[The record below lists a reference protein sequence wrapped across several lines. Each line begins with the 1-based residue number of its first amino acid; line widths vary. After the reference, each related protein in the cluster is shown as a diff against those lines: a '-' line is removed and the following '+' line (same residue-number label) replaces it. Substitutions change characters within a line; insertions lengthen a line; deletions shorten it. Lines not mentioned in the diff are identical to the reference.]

1 MSIFCHYSAPGL
13 SLSRHYSILRG
24 KKEGCPNPRP
34 NTPFSPISSP
44 LSAFVYPLRIS
55 IHAPFRAFL
64 ALWEVSIQPARCR
77 PPIPSPR
84 IQPKSKQN
92 VLNVWRL
99 FFSHPCLSVFSV
111 FLVVLNVLW
120 GIHRQRELSSSWPT
134 SIRISPSKPPVPLP
148 EEILI
153 PLRPL
158 LFLPL
163 REST

>member
-92 VLNVWRL
+92 VLNVWPS
-99 FFSHPCLSVFSV
+99 FSHIPVSQCFPFSSLYLM
-111 FLVVLNVLW
+111 FC
-120 GIHRQRELSSSWPT
+120 GAFID
-134 SIRISPSKPPVPLP
+134 
-148 EEILI
+148 
-153 PLRPL
+153 
-158 LFLPL
+158 
-163 REST
+163 RESCLLLGPPQSELVPQSPLFRSQRRS